1 MNLRVIQGLV
11 CLLIALWGAAMIVV
25 GIIKHLTLEIRPEQS
40 ASPFPDMIDLQEA
53 LLEAA

>member
-40 ASPFPDMIDLQEA
+40 ASPFPDTIDLQEA

>member
-1 MNLRVIQGLV
+1 V

-40 ASPFPDMIDLQEA
+40 ASPFPDTIDLQEA